1 MIRSTGLVLLDLT
14 TSDHLGWRL
23 VAASGEIDIA
33 SAPALDAALA
43 EAADDA
49 DGPVAVDLRAVT
61 FMDSSGLRSLLTA
74 RRRLAEDGRALGLV
88 CGPGP
93 VRRVLEV
100 AGVLDRLPVVA
111 TPDELP
117 DE

>member
-1 MIRSTGLVLLDLT
+1 M
-14 TSDHLGWRL
+14 
-23 VAASGEIDIA
+23 AASGEIDIA
-33 SAPALDAALA
+33 SAPSLDDALA
-43 EAADDA
+43 AAIDGGS
-49 DGPVAVDLRAVT
+49 GPVAVDLRSVS

-74 RRRLAEDGRALGLV
+74 RRRLAEDDRSLGLV

-100 AGVLDRLPVVA
+100 AGVMDRLPVVDE
-111 TPDELP
+111 PVELP

>member
-1 MIRSTGLVLLDLT
+1 
-14 TSDHLGWRL
+14 
-23 VAASGEIDIA
+23 
-33 SAPALDAALA
+33 
-43 EAADDA
+43 
-49 DGPVAVDLRAVT
+49 
-61 FMDSSGLRSLLTA
+61 MDSSGLRSLLTA

-100 AGVLDRLPVVA
+100 AGVLDRLPVVDEPA
-111 TPDELP
+111 ELP

>member
-1 MIRSTGLVLLDLT
+1 MLLHLT
-14 TSDHLGWRL
+14 TSDHRGWHL

-33 SAPALDAALA
+33 SAPSLDGALDAAI
-43 EAADDA
+43 DA
-49 DGPVAVDLRAVT
+49 HAGPVAVDLRSVS

-74 RRRLAEDGRALGLV
+74 RRRLAEDGRPLGLV

-100 AGVLDRLPVVA
+100 AGVLDRLPVVDE
-111 TPDELP
+111 PDELP